1 MFHKIHMLNSQP
13 QNVTVFGDVFREVI
27 KVNEVTEV
35 SPHLIGLVSLEEEEI
50 WTQGE
55 TSDTCTHREMT
66 SWRDS

>member
-1 MFHKIHMLNSQP
+1 MSLIVFHKIHMLNSQP

-50 WTQGE
+50 W
-55 TSDTCTHREMT
+55 CRHRHHRTE
-66 SWRDS
+66 W